1 MATQVNET
9 RDGPRLSVALT
20 DTETS
25 AVRVLLVSRFS
36 LSRQMLQSALEHDP
50 RIKIVATAETPIECA
65 LRLADIRA
73 DVVIADGVEAVREE
87 LGPLAVGGRIPA
99 DVRVLVIA
107 PRSQE
112 EACLEAVRMGVAGYV
127 TASVGHEEL
136 CRAVQAVRNGETVL
150 PDHLARAL
158 VSRLAQRSWCATD
171 PVVLTPRERDVLR
184 ALAGGLTDKQIAAQL
199 SMAPGTVRIH
209 LRSVYRKLGLRNRAQ
224 AAVFAA
230 SHGLD
235 APAPDA
241 VAARAP
247 QRRQR

>member
-20 DTETS
+20 DAEAS
-25 AVRVLLVSRFS
+25 AVRVVLISRFS
-36 LSRQMLQSALEHDP
+36 LSREGLQTALEHVI
-50 RIKIVATAETPIECA
+50 RIKIVATAARSIACA
-65 LRLADIRA
+65 LRLTDIRA

-87 LGPLAVGGRIPA
+87 LGPLAVGGCIPP

-107 PRSQE
+107 PHSQE

-127 TASVGHEEL
+127 TASVGREEL
-136 CRAVQAVRNGETVL
+136 CRAVQAVRKGETVV

-158 VSRLAQRSWCATD
+158 VSHLAQRSWSTRD
-171 PVVLTPRERDVLR
+171 PIVLTPRERDVLR
-184 ALAGGLTDKQIAAQL
+184 ALARGLTDKQIAAQL

-235 APAPDA
+235 APATDGA
-241 VAARAP
+241 VARVP
-247 QRRQR
+247 RRRHP